1 MMQPQSTLFR
11 GPNEHVGPL
20 KKDQC
25 TLTPKTCPLRKALQ
39 RGEGRGEGQVTLNKP
54 LPPHPARKS
63 APTSP
68 RWGEVE
74 QAARHCASRSA
85 VRTPHPFHLT
95 VAQVS
100 TFCQTTRARSAVI
113 RRRRPNGRQTAARV
127 ARACAHAAGVSAHE
141 SVVSHADGGRRAGKT
156 LSTPRR

>member
-25 TLTPKTCPLRKALQ
+25 ALTPKTCPLRKALQ
-39 RGEGRGEGQVTLNKP
+39 G
-54 LPPHPARKS
+54 
-63 APTSP
+63 
-68 RWGEVE
+68 GEVE